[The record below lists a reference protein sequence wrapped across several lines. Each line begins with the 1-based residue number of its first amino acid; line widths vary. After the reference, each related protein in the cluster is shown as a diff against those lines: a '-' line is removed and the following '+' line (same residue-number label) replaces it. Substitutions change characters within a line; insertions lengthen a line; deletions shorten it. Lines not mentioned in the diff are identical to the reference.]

1 MKISYIFKSWPEG
14 EALRECSKEELA
26 LLVLLYTGGAQT
38 EDELSAALDL
48 RAARTAGALRFLVE
62 EGLAQM
68 AQDGVACEFASRASA
83 DAFEARGGKDIARTI
98 RDHALAALFEE
109 CAALLNKPVLERW
122 EIEDITCLYE
132 QYGLGEEFIVSLLAD
147 MRSRSACSLKAL
159 VNRAIGLHKQGIDSH
174 EALMHYFEN
183 REEKGE
189 AERTVRRVLGIGG
202 KLSDAESKLFSKWT
216 QDFGFGEQMLKKAY
230 DATTMQLGGK
240 RSYDYMDGILTRWYE
255 AGIFSPAD
263 ADAEA
268 ERFKAVQADK
278 SAQAEKAAPKRERRK
293 EAPRYGTFDT
303 MDAFQRA
310 LERSYGETESENKD

>member
-1 MKISYIFKSWPEG
+1 MRTLDATGKSVDEAIFNG
-14 EALRECSKEELA
+14 LRELA
-26 LLVLLYTGGAQT
+26 ISI
-38 EDELSAALDL
+38 DE
-48 RAARTAGALRFLVE
+48 V
-62 EGLAQM
+62 
-68 AQDGVACEFASRASA
+68 
-83 DAFEARGGKDIARTI
+83 
-98 RDHALAALFEE
+98 
-109 CAALLNKPVLERW
+109 
-122 EIEDITCLYE
+122 EIEIIQQET
-132 QYGLGEEFIVSLLAD
+132 
-147 MRSRSACSLKAL
+147 K
-159 VNRAIGLHKQGIDSH
+159 GI
-174 EALMHYFEN
+174 
-183 REEKGE
+183 
-189 AERTVRRVLGIGG
+189 LGIGG

-278 SAQAEKAAPKRERRK
+278 SAQAEKGAPKRERRK